1 MIDKTIKFLLGHA
14 QDSPLAFLC
23 CFAAASALAYLLL
36 TEVQRHQVRIPGF
49 DGPSG
54 LPMIGNIHQIRVN
67 AAEQYRLWS
76 KKYGSVYQIMLGNVP
91 VVVVNSSKAAREIF
105 GANSQA
111 LSSRPEFYTFHKV
124 VSSTSGTTIGTSPF
138 SESLKRRRKGAASAL
153 NKPSIAT
160 YIPHIDVQARAFW

>member
-1 MIDKTIKFLLGHA
+1 MPDRSRSSHLCANLSLRLLFKPSVRKPPNMIDKTIEFVLSTAQESPISFLA
-14 QDSPLAFLC
+14 YFT
-23 CFAAASALAYLLL
+23 AASALLYLLI
-36 TEVQRHQVRIPGF
+36 TEVQRQQVRIPGF
-49 DGPSG
+49 NGPAG

-138 SESLKRRRKGAASAL
+138 SE
-153 NKPSIAT
+153 
-160 YIPHIDVQARAFW
+160 